1 MKMNMNKLTST
12 SMSNPLIIIVSL
24 LLILIVVLSIFRSA
38 SPLLNLGFEVSAHIG
53 DLRTSFEIEAF
64 ENDENSPAFVFFYTN
79 WCGHCKRCKPEF
91 SKLIEEYQ
99 GNVKIIMVDCEAP
112 ENKDLVQSQNI
123 KGFPTIRLFKNGMGG
138 NYEEYTGGRT
148 YSDFAEYLG
157 GITGTLDPSP
167 DQAAPA
173 M

>member
-1 MKMNMNKLTST
+1 MKMNMNKITST
-12 SMSNPLIIIVSL
+12 SMSNPLIIIVGL
-24 LLILIVVLSIFRSA
+24 LLILIIVLSIFRSA

-64 ENDENSPAFVFFYTN
+64 SNDDAPAFVLFYTN

-91 SKLIEEYQ
+91 KRLMEEYK
-99 GNVKIIMVDCEAP
+99 GNTKVIMIDCEAP
-112 ENKDLVQSQNI
+112 ENKELVQSQNI
-123 KGFPTIRLFKNGMGG
+123 KGFPTIRLFKNGMGDD
-138 NYEEYTGGRT
+138 YEEYTGGRT

-157 GITGTLDPSP
+157 GITGTLDKSP
-167 DQAAPA
+167 DQAAPF